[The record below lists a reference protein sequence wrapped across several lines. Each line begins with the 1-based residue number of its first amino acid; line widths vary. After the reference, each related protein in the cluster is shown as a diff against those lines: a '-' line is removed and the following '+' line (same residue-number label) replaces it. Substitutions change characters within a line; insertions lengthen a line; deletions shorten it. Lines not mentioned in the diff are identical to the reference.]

1 MSKFLDDEF
10 IVYYKF
16 QKIFNSFDIFLKRS
30 LVTYFMSEL
39 GEGTSALKYFNDE
52 TNINLSARTIN
63 PDYQNATQITLN
75 DNFFNMKYDK
85 RFNNIMSKIIEKY

>member
-1 MSKFLDDEF
+1 M
-10 IVYYKF
+10 
-16 QKIFNSFDIFLKRS
+16 KRT

-39 GEGTSALKYFNDE
+39 GEGNNALKYFNDE

-85 RFNNIMSKIIEKY
+85 RFNNFMSKVIEKYNI